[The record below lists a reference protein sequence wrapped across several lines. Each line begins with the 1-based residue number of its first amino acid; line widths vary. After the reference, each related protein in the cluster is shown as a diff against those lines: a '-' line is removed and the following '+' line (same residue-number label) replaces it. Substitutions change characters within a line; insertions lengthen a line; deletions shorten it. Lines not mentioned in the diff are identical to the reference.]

1 MKSKL
6 RNLWVAAGGLVCVA
20 CTTPS
25 ATYVEWVNKQKPA
38 EADQYSDFLVGR
50 FASLSNDPLL
60 AAETF
65 VRASARE
72 PQDPILLERA
82 VFSLLLAG
90 DGEQAIELAREA
102 SERELEISSLT
113 RLTLGIAEM
122 RQSEYADA
130 SLVLGQG
137 DAGMFNRIVS
147 RTISAWSAFG
157 EGQTELAKSNLIESL
172 VGDDVLDGVTL
183 YMLGLLQMSAGEDEQ
198 ALETFE
204 AVWSERMRLAVAC
217 EHYVRLLSNK
227 GENEK
232 ALQIVQ
238 DFREDVGANPA
249 IEALARQLA
258 AGETLSLR
266 RMTPTEGAAIAVY
279 ALATALAVE
288 TEDDIASVYF
298 NLALLLDPQLDIA
311 RTMLG
316 STLDYADRR
325 EEAIEILGEVS
336 KDSPFYATAQ
346 GQLAWAQLRQGNDAA
361 AIQTALSGQE
371 KTGDRDLAIQ
381 LGDIYRATGDYE
393 NAFYWFNDV
402 ITRDEAAGKA
412 DWRTYYARAITY
424 HELGNWEAA
433 EADLLKS
440 VELNPR
446 QAQVLNYLGYSWVD
460 RGENLEKG
468 FELIQDAVSLS
479 PNSGYIVDSLGWA
492 YYKLGQF
499 ELAVLYL
506 ERAVELAADDPTL
519 NDHLGDAYWQVG
531 RELEARFQWK
541 HALALEPEPE
551 DAARIEAKIANGLKS
566 APASILAQDS
576 RSNGVSVP

>member
-198 ALETFE
+198 AL
-204 AVWSERMRLAVAC
+204 
-217 EHYVRLLSNK
+217 
-227 GENEK
+227 
-232 ALQIVQ
+232 
-238 DFREDVGANPA
+238 
-249 IEALARQLA
+249 
-258 AGETLSLR
+258 
-266 RMTPTEGAAIAVY
+266 
-279 ALATALAVE
+279 
-288 TEDDIASVYF
+288 
-298 NLALLLDPQLDIA
+298 
-311 RTMLG
+311 
-316 STLDYADRR
+316 
-325 EEAIEILGEVS
+325 
-336 KDSPFYATAQ
+336 
-346 GQLAWAQLRQGNDAA
+346 
-361 AIQTALSGQE
+361 
-371 KTGDRDLAIQ
+371 
-381 LGDIYRATGDYE
+381 
-393 NAFYWFNDV
+393 
-402 ITRDEAAGKA
+402 
-412 DWRTYYARAITY
+412 
-424 HELGNWEAA
+424 
-433 EADLLKS
+433 
-440 VELNPR
+440 
-446 QAQVLNYLGYSWVD
+446 
-460 RGENLEKG
+460 
-468 FELIQDAVSLS
+468 
-479 PNSGYIVDSLGWA
+479 
-492 YYKLGQF
+492 
-499 ELAVLYL
+499 
-506 ERAVELAADDPTL
+506 
-519 NDHLGDAYWQVG
+519 
-531 RELEARFQWK
+531 
-541 HALALEPEPE
+541 
-551 DAARIEAKIANGLKS
+551 
-566 APASILAQDS
+566 
-576 RSNGVSVP
+576 